1 MSEFDEA
8 IARLERAV
16 ARVEAAESGGSRAER
31 EAESRRLREVA
42 GQIAARVD
50 SALARIGRVL
60 NEEG

>member
-16 ARVEAAESGGSRAER
+16 ARLEAADGGSRAER
-31 EAESRRLREVA
+31 EAASRRLREVP
-42 GQIAARVD
+42 GQIAVRVD
-50 SALARIGRVL
+50 SALARIGRAL

>member
-16 ARVEAAESGGSRAER
+16 ARLEAADGGGSRAER

-42 GQIAARVD
+42 GQIAVRVD